1 MANDTLGK
9 ITYAMRLILEP
20 TIKPIKAEIDQLT
33 DVISTAVS
41 KGFFSDETIEKASEM
56 MKRVKAITSRDAD
69 SKEAAGVKNQVTAM
83 NAISSGESKVADEGI
98 KMVKK
103 TVGLLEDIHQRLV
116 TASPLL
122 RTIESLFNLA
132 VQLFFMPLGNKLA
145 EIMIPAVV
153 ELVDQVTALWAT
165 FEGKSLGEILE
176 TMLSEGARI
185 FGGYFINLANQL
197 AGEGTI
203 LGSIA
208 SLLEAVGSFIQGDM
222 VNVLKAGLT
231 IFTFIV
237 ENLKEII
244 ATVIAFKVASLANQ
258 VATMWVIAA
267 SSTSV
272 LGTNINA
279 GYAAAAAGTAATAA
293 IGTGAGLTAY
303 NYMNNGGDFWSAAG
317 NAAGAMTLG
326 PAGVASTVAREK
338 ITSQA
343 SSAPK
348 RETTIHNTFNF
359 NGLTDAQLEK
369 KVRNIQNEQYNNH
382 RLNNNYG

>member
-41 KGFFSDETIEKASEM
+41 KGFFSDETIEKASAM

-69 SKEAAGVKNQVTAM
+69 SEEAAGVKNQVAAM
-83 NAISSGESKVADEGI
+83 NAISSGESKIADEGV
-98 KMVKK
+98 KLVKK

-145 EIMIPAVV
+145 EVMIPAVI
-153 ELVDQVTALWAT
+153 ELVNQVTALWDS
-165 FEGKSLGEILE
+165 FEGKTLGEILE
-176 TMLSEGARI
+176 TMLTEGARI
-185 FGGYFINLANQL
+185 FGGYFIDLAKQL
-197 AGEGTI
+197 EGEGTI
-203 LGSIA
+203 LGSISA
-208 SLLEAVGSFIQGDM
+208 LLSAIGSFIQGDM
-222 VNVLKAGLT
+222 VNVLKVGLN

-258 VATMWVIAA
+258 VATMFVIA
-267 SSTSV
+267 TS
-272 LGTNINA
+272 N
-279 GYAAAAAGTAATAA
+279 AAGGMGA
-293 IGTGAGLTAY
+293 GAGLAIATGAAATSIGAGTFAGLTSY
-303 NYMNNGGDFWSAAG
+303 NYMNNGGDLGSAMG
-317 NAAGAMTLG
+317 NAAGATLLG
-326 PAGVASTVAREK
+326 PAGIAGTVAREK
-338 ITSQA
+338 IVGEA
-343 SSAPK
+343 SGAGK
-348 RETTIHNTFNF
+348 TTNTTNNNTYNF
-359 NGLTDAQLEK
+359 NGITDANFK
-369 KVRNIQNEQYNNH
+369 KQVIDILNEQ
-382 RLNNNYG
+382 NNNYKLRGTF